1 MKYTRMTGAALL
13 VPALLLAACGSDEP
27 ETSDLGAGAD
37 AGTDAAAGYPSE
49 QITLYVPYAPGGP
62 TDLAARTTG
71 ACLQEELGQTVV
83 VENRAGASGSL
94 GMQAMLQGGADGY
107 ALSLIAVPATATN
120 PLQMDVGYT
129 NEDYVPIAAV
139 TEIPSVLAVGEDSE
153 YSTAEEL
160 FEAARANPGEVSV
173 AIPGATTSQAME
185 IRRLADLYD
194 VELTGVPFN
203 GNAEMTTALLG
214 GNVDAVFINAS
225 ADVLQNIDAGSFVP
239 LAQSPEEPVSYL
251 PDVPTLAELDF
262 PELTSSVSVF
272 GLSAPADTPEAI
284 VAKLES
290 TVETCL
296 DKPEVIEQL
305 DERYVPDEFIGTAAF
320 EERIA
325 AIVEAYG
332 PILEQG

>member
-1 MKYTRMTGAALL
+1 MQYPRLTGAVLL
-13 VPALLLAACGSDEP
+13 VPALLLAGCGSEEQEP
-27 ETSDLGAGAD
+27 GAADVGAD
-37 AGTDAAAGYPSE
+37 AAADYPSE

-71 ACLQEELGQTVV
+71 ACLQQELGETVV

-94 GMQAMLQGGADGY
+94 GMQAMLQGGDDGHS
-107 ALSLIAVPATATN
+107 LSLIAVPATATN

-139 TEIPSVLAVGEDSE
+139 TEIPSVLAVGEDSP
-153 YSTAEEL
+153 YTSAEEL

-173 AIPGATTSQAME
+173 GIPGATTSQAME
-185 IRRLADLYD
+185 IERLAALYD

-214 GNVDAVFINAS
+214 GNVDSVFINAS
-225 ADVLQNIDAGSFVP
+225 ADVLQNIEAGSFVP

-251 PDVPTLAELDF
+251 PEEVPTLAELDF

-272 GLSAPADTPEAI
+272 GLAAPAGTPEAI
-284 VAKLES
+284 VEKLES
-290 TVETCL
+290 TVQTCL
-296 DKPEVIEQL
+296 DKPEVIERL
-305 DERYVPDEFIGTAAF
+305 DERYVPDEFLGTEAF
-320 EERIA
+320 TERIDS
-325 AIVEAYG
+325 IVEAYG
-332 PILEQG
+332 PILEQS